1 MSEPVDP
8 LPAWRDVDWRRH
20 LHRIRLSGAEVVFA
34 EIGDGEPI
42 LFVHGLGG
50 SWRNWLENLPHF
62 GRHHRAIALD
72 LPGFGE
78 SPMPRWPIDI
88 PAYGRLI
95 SEFCEELGI
104 DRLAALVGNSLGG
117 FVATEAVLGDQHRF
131 ERLVLVDAAGLSL
144 VDASR
149 RQVNATWKAMRLATS
164 RLAQPRHTWF
174 ARPRGRR
181 VAFGRVIHEPERLA
195 PELLREQIEP
205 GLNSPGLADALNS
218 MVGYDTRS
226 RLAEIEIPTLIVWGR
241 EDRLVPLEAAYA
253 YRRRIPHASLEI
265 LDRTGHLAMLER
277 PQEFNGLLDKFLAR

>member
-1 MSEPVDP
+1 MASSPADP
-8 LPAWRDVDWRRH
+8 LPAWREIDWRRH
-20 LHRIRLSGAEVVFA
+20 LHRVKLTGAEVVFA
-34 EIGDGEPI
+34 ELGEGEPV

-62 GRHHRAIALD
+62 GRNHRALALD

-78 SPMPRWPIDI
+78 SPMPEWPIDV

-95 SEFCEELGI
+95 SEFCEALGI

-117 FVATEAVLGDQHRF
+117 FVATEAVLGDQRRF

-149 RQVNATWKAMRLATS
+149 RQVETVAGALRLTGARLAGPH
-164 RLAQPRHTWF
+164 RTWF

-181 VAFGRVIHEPERLA
+181 VAFGRLVHEPERLA

-205 GLNSPGLADALNS
+205 GLSSPGLAEALGS
-218 MVGYDTRS
+218 MVGYDTRE
-226 RLAEIEIPTLIVWGR
+226 RLAEIRIPTLIVWGR
-241 EDRLVPLEAAYA
+241 DDRLIPVRAADS
-253 YRRRIPHASLEI
+253 YRRRIPGSRVEI

-277 PQEFNGLLDKFLAR
+277 PVEFNALVDEFLS